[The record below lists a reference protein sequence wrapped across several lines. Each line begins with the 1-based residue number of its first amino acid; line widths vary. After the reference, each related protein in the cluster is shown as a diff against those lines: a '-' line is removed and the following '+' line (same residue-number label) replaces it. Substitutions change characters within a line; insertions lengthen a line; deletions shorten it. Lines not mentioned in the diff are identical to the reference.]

1 VNKGVKLSQLK
12 QPLMCQ
18 LKLVVFKVLQE
29 DTGSASH
36 YQTLVGSS
44 HHQYFSSEL
53 SMPSCVFCPLST
65 SSMFSNI
72 CQKNGG
78 TVRQKDSAMKKIAG
92 RHAAID

>member
-1 VNKGVKLSQLK
+1 
-12 QPLMCQ
+12 
-18 LKLVVFKVLQE
+18 
-29 DTGSASH
+29 
-36 YQTLVGSS
+36 
-44 HHQYFSSEL
+44 
-53 SMPSCVFCPLST
+53 MPSCVFCPLST